1 MNAYARYYELRMYQ
15 IAPFRQRPSDLV
27 SVVSSYSN
35 YSSYFTK
42 ADFAAGKT
50 AATHAATLTGS
61 YSMRVHAGIY
71 MVGGASYDSRP
82 AVTPKLPGALTVTA
96 QAALFF

>member
-1 MNAYARYYELRMYQ
+1 
-15 IAPFRQRPSDLV
+15 
-27 SVVSSYSN
+27 
-35 YSSYFTK
+35 
-42 ADFAAGKT
+42 
-50 AATHAATLTGS
+50 
-61 YSMRVHAGIY
+61 MRVHAGIY